1 MRYLDNR
8 PDEQERKIT
17 MKASNISLYFKSLS
31 KSEYLINLIDSPGHV
46 DFSSETSAAVRL
58 ADGAIVV
65 VDVIE
70 GVCAQTRTILQQAYN
85 ENLKPILLLNKID
98 RLIVERNM
106 TTNDAEEHLRR
117 VLEQVNAVVGNLFA
131 SRVLLAEETSMTDA
145 NQESALESADDSTLY
160 FNPNAGNVIFGSAQ
174 DGWGFSPLVFAKMF
188 ATKLGL
194 TVEEL
199 NDAMWGDF
207 FFNNKHKR
215 CDSGAYAKGK
225 SSIFVQM
232 ILENIWSL
240 YNNIVSGDADKIPE
254 FCEKLKLKYRPPK
267 TSVANRK
274 AILKSICME
283 WLPLD
288 RAILEKIA
296 EHVTSPAEMFDIKL
310 SKLMSLPALQK
321 PEIKFSVDDTSR
333 VIAFVAKMVP
343 ITYRELQA
351 CDKSLKNVYDEY
363 EADDQVLIAFA
374 RIYSGVLRED
384 SKVHLVKSNYNPKK
398 MNVDELEPVTVK
410 RVYIMMGRNF
420 DPIEEAHAG
429 MIVGIWGLQKHVIKT
444 GTLSSTFDCPPFN
457 GLDIL
462 APPVVRV
469 AVEPTNVDD
478 MPKLVKGLKI
488 LNQVDSCVQIMIQET
503 GEHVLC
509 VLGEVHLEKCIR
521 DLTDSY
527 ANIQLNVSKPI
538 VQFRETIVLGSAV
551 KPKDL
556 HDDEKSVTINARSS
570 TCNIKIIAL
579 PLPATVVGVLE
590 SSNEQLKVLMEKHE
604 SEDNKIQMSEDLLEV
619 QMKLFEEMKEPL
631 SGIVDV
637 NEIWSLG
644 PKKLSTCM
652 LANKSKYK
660 HLNFWAAEAPSGPY
674 DRAIINGFQTAV
686 QAGPLCNEPMHGVC
700 FVMLEF
706 DVDESCEKNDS
717 SISGIVITAV
727 KEACRLAFQK
737 QAQRLVGPMYNLSV
751 IANADVLGES
761 NIISSILHLNF
772 IRFSPHH

>member
-17 MKASNISLYFKSLS
+17 MKASNISLYFKSVT
-31 KSEYLINLIDSPGHV
+31 KSEYLVNLIDSPGHV

-65 VDVIE
+65 VDVVE

-98 RLIVERNM
+98 RLIVERDM
-106 TTNDAEEHLRR
+106 TTTDAEEHLRR

-131 SRVLLAEETSMTDA
+131 SRVLSAEENSTSDT
-145 NQESALESADDSTLY
+145 NQESALESADDSNLY
-160 FNPNAGNVIFGSAQ
+160 FSPTTGNVIFGSAQ
-174 DGWGFSPLVFAKMF
+174 DGWGFSTMNFAKMF

-199 NDAMWGDF
+199 NEAMWGDF

-215 CDSGAYAKGK
+215 CDAGAYAKGK

-240 YNNIVSGDADKIPE
+240 YNNIVTGEADKIPE

-267 TSVANRK
+267 TSISNRK

-296 EHVTSPAEMFDIKL
+296 EHVTCPADMFDTKL
-310 SKLMSLPALQK
+310 SKLMALPIEQK
-321 PEIKFSVDDTSR
+321 PEIKFSDEDASK

-343 ITYRELQA
+343 IPYRELQA
-351 CDKSLKNVYDEY
+351 CDKSLKNVHDEY
-363 EADDQVLIAFA
+363 EEDEQVLIAFA

-384 SKVHLVKSNYNPKK
+384 SKVHLVKPNYNPKK

-410 RVYIMMGRNF
+410 RVYLMMGKNF

-444 GTLSSTFDCPPFN
+444 GTLSSTYDCPPFN

-521 DLTDSY
+521 DLTESY

-556 HDDEKSVTINARSS
+556 QDDEKSVTINARNS
-570 TCNIKIIAL
+570 TCNIKMIAL
-579 PLPATVVGVLE
+579 PLPENVVKVLE
-590 SSNEQLKVLMEKHE
+590 SSHDKLKVLMEKHE
-604 SEDNKIQMSEDLLEV
+604 SEDSKIQMSEDLLEV
-619 QMKLFEEMKEPL
+619 QTKLLEEMKEPL
-631 SGIVDV
+631 SGTIDV
-637 NEIWSLG
+637 AEIWSLG

-660 HLNFWAAEAPSGPY
+660 HLDFWTSEAPSGSY

-686 QAGPLCNEPMHGVC
+686 QSGPLCHEPMHGVC

-706 DVDESCEKNDS
+706 DVDESCEKSDS
-717 SISGIVITAV
+717 SISGIIITAV

-751 IANADVLGES
+751 IANADVLGE
-761 NIISSILHLNF
+761 
-772 IRFSPHH
+772 